1 MPEMST
7 FLEMEDLQEELLT
20 SPSHTSSSSSYSS
33 PPNLY
38 PFSID
43 AELWL
48 LAEERIQEIL
58 CTIQPAIVSEKK
70 RKEVINYI
78 QRLIN
83 GYYGIEVFPFGSV
96 PLKTYLPDG
105 DIDLTVL
112 SHQNVEEDLARFV
125 CKILKNEDQDSKFEI
140 KDVQY
145 VPAQV
150 KIVKCSVQNIP
161 VDISFNQ
168 MAGLSALCFLEKV
181 DQLIAKDH
189 LFKRSVILIKAW
201 CYYESRIL
209 GAHYGLISTYALEMM
224 VLHIINLF
232 HSSLCGP
239 LAVLH
244 RFLDYYSTFD
254 WDNYCISING
264 PVAISSLPEIVAETA
279 ENDGDEL
286 LLSPEFLKKCREI
299 YSVPITALEN
309 TGHEFAIKHLNI
321 VDPLKDNNNL
331 GRSVSKGNFHRIRC
345 ALSYGAQ
352 RLGEILTL
360 PGHCLGMGL
369 EKFFINT
376 LERNGK
382 GLRPDVQVPIH
393 AFGSGKSE
401 AADLSG
407 DYDSYYNGLLYG
419 QCYHDYT
426 LPVTAQFSPP
436 SSPSQ
441 IPSRSAWDVLCQ
453 YVQGK
458 GNLVYQWGTEVF
470 VPRLPFCHPYASQ
483 VQASTFSTD
492 EGEKSRGT
500 GTYIP
505 ERTRPPP
512 IEINRPVRARNPESL
527 NHVPVSRLRRK
538 IDKAE
543 RLPSRDNLESGRS
556 LNAENGCSLN
566 MENSC
571 SLNLSL
577 EEFPLLPVAKNLPPS
592 ATNQQFDQST
602 DKSTQAD
609 DVSSPIVTTIMFGT
623 YEHSLKPSV
632 LPSPPARMKV
642 SGASTTL
649 DTEPGL
655 TIMGRQKQQEPSGS
669 RDELI
674 PMKPY
679 HLRDVNDFPPLSQ

>member
-1 MPEMST
+1 MPEMSA

-83 GYYGIEVFPFGSV
+83 GYYGIEFVETQKFTGKDDEYFFPVFPFGSV

-112 SHQNVEEDLARFV
+112 GHQNVEEDLARFV
-125 CKILKNEDQDSKFEI
+125 CKILENEDQDSVFEI

-181 DQLIAKDH
+181 DQLIGKDH

-244 RFLDYYSTFD
+244 RFLDYYNTFD

-264 PVAISSLPEIVAETA
+264 PVAISSLPEIVAETV

-299 YSVPITALEN
+299 YSVPITALET

-331 GRSVSKGNFHRIRC
+331 GRSVSK
-345 ALSYGAQ
+345 
-352 RLGEILTL
+352 
-360 PGHCLGMGL
+360 GMGL

-393 AFGSGKSE
+393 AFGCGKSE

-436 SSPSQ
+436 SPPSQ

-483 VQASTFSTD
+483 VRASTFSTD

-527 NHVPVSRLRRK
+527 NHVPVSKLRRK

-543 RLPSRDNLESGRS
+543 RLPSRDNLESGCS
-556 LNAENGCSLN
+556 LNVENGCSLN

-577 EEFPLLPVAKNLPPS
+577 EEFPLLPVTKNLPPS
-592 ATNQQFDQST
+592 APNQQFDQST
-602 DKSTQAD
+602 DKSMQVD
-609 DVSSPIVTTIMFGT
+609 DVSSPVVTTIMFGT

-649 DTEPGL
+649 DTEPGR

>member
-1 MPEMST
+1 MPEMSA

-112 SHQNVEEDLARFV
+112 GHQNVEEDLARFV
-125 CKILKNEDQDSKFEI
+125 CKILENEDQDSVFEI

-181 DQLIAKDH
+181 DQLIGKDH

-244 RFLDYYSTFD
+244 RFLDYYNTFD

-264 PVAISSLPEIVAETA
+264 PVAISSLPEIVAETV

-299 YSVPITALEN
+299 YSVPITALET

-393 AFGSGKSE
+393 AFGCGKSE

-436 SSPSQ
+436 SPPSQ

-483 VQASTFSTD
+483 VRASTFSTD

-505 ERTRPPP
+505 ER
-512 IEINRPVRARNPESL
+512 V
-527 NHVPVSRLRRK
+527 
-538 IDKAE
+538 
-543 RLPSRDNLESGRS
+543 
-556 LNAENGCSLN
+556 CS
-566 MENSC
+566 
-571 SLNLSL
+571 
-577 EEFPLLPVAKNLPPS
+577 F
-592 ATNQQFDQST
+592 
-602 DKSTQAD
+602 
-609 DVSSPIVTTIMFGT
+609 
-623 YEHSLKPSV
+623 
-632 LPSPPARMKV
+632 
-642 SGASTTL
+642 
-649 DTEPGL
+649 
-655 TIMGRQKQQEPSGS
+655 
-669 RDELI
+669 
-674 PMKPY
+674 
-679 HLRDVNDFPPLSQ
+679 

>member
-1 MPEMST
+1 MLKMSA
-7 FLEMEDLQEELLT
+7 FIEMEDLQEELLT
-20 SPSHTSSSSSYSS
+20 SPSHTSSSSSYYS
-33 PPNLY
+33 PPNFY

-125 CKILKNEDQDSKFEI
+125 CKILENEDQDFKFEI

-168 MAGLSALCFLEKV
+168 MAGLSALCLLEKV
-181 DQLIAKDH
+181 DQLIGKDH
-189 LFKRSVILIKAW
+189 ILKRSIILIKAW

-209 GAHYGLISTYALEMM
+209 GAHYGLISTYALETM

-264 PVAISSLPEIVAETA
+264 PVAISSLPEIVAEIG

-286 LLSPEFLKKCREI
+286 LLSQEFLKKCREI
-299 YSVPITALEN
+299 YSVPITLET
-309 TGHEFAIKHLNI
+309 TGHEFAIKHLNV

-419 QCYHDYT
+419 QSYHDYT

-436 SSPSQ
+436 SSPSE
-441 IPSRSAWDVLCQ
+441 IPSRSAWDIVCQ

-458 GNLVYQWGTEVF
+458 RNLVYQWGTEVF

-483 VQASTFSTD
+483 APASTFSID

-512 IEINRPVRARNPESL
+512 IEINTPVRARNPESL
-527 NHVPVSRLRRK
+527 NHVPVYKLRRK
-538 IDKAE
+538 IYQAE
-543 RLPSRDNLESGRS
+543 RLPSRDNFENGCSH
-556 LNAENGCSLN
+556 NVENGCSLN
-566 MENSC
+566 LENGC

-577 EEFPLLPVAKNLPPS
+577 EEFPLLPVTKNLPPS
-592 ATNQQFDQST
+592 AAHHQLDQST
-602 DKSTQAD
+602 DESTQVD
-609 DVSSPIVTTIMFGT
+609 DGCSPVVATIMFGT
-623 YEHSLKPSV
+623 YKHSLKPSV
-632 LPSPPARMKV
+632 LPSPPARMKDCC
-642 SGASTTL
+642 ASTTL
-649 DTEPGL
+649 DSEPGL
-655 TIMGRQKQQEPSGS
+655 SIMGSQKQQESSGIH
-669 RDELI
+669 DEMI

>member
-1 MPEMST
+1 MSA

-83 GYYGIEVFPFGSV
+83 GYYGIEFVETQKFTGKDDEYFFPVFPFGSV

-112 SHQNVEEDLARFV
+112 GHQNVEEDLARFV
-125 CKILKNEDQDSKFEI
+125 CKILENEDQDSVFEI

-181 DQLIAKDH
+181 
-189 LFKRSVILIKAW
+189 
-201 CYYESRIL
+201 
-209 GAHYGLISTYALEMM
+209 
-224 VLHIINLF
+224 
-232 HSSLCGP
+232 
-239 LAVLH
+239 LH
-244 RFLDYYSTFD
+244 RFLDYYNTFD

-264 PVAISSLPEIVAETA
+264 PVAISSLPEIVAETV

-299 YSVPITALEN
+299 YSVPITALET

-393 AFGSGKSE
+393 AFGCGKSE

-436 SSPSQ
+436 SPPSQ

-483 VQASTFSTD
+483 VRASTFSTD

-527 NHVPVSRLRRK
+527 NHVPVSKLRRK

-543 RLPSRDNLESGRS
+543 RLPSRDNLESGCS
-556 LNAENGCSLN
+556 LNVENGCSLN

-577 EEFPLLPVAKNLPPS
+577 EEFPLLPVTKNLPPS
-592 ATNQQFDQST
+592 APNQQFDQST
-602 DKSTQAD
+602 DKSMQVD
-609 DVSSPIVTTIMFGT
+609 DVSSPVVTTIMFGT

-649 DTEPGL
+649 DTEPGR

-669 RDELI
+669 RDELYGI
-674 PMKPY
+674 
-679 HLRDVNDFPPLSQ
+679 F

>member
-1 MPEMST
+1 MPEMSA

-112 SHQNVEEDLARFV
+112 GHQNVEEDLARFV
-125 CKILKNEDQDSKFEI
+125 CKILENEDQDSVFEI

-181 DQLIAKDH
+181 DRLIGKDH

-224 VLHIINLF
+224 VLH
-232 HSSLCGP
+232 
-239 LAVLH
+239 
-244 RFLDYYSTFD
+244 RFLDYYNTFD

-264 PVAISSLPEIVAETA
+264 PVAISSLPEIVAETV

-483 VQASTFSTD
+483 VRASTFSTD

-527 NHVPVSRLRRK
+527 NHVPVSKLRRK

-543 RLPSRDNLESGRS
+543 RLPSRDNLESGCS
-556 LNAENGCSLN
+556 LNVENGCSLN

-571 SLNLSL
+571 SLILSL
-577 EEFPLLPVAKNLPPS
+577 EEFPLLPVTKNLPPS

-602 DKSTQAD
+602 DKSTQVD
-609 DVSSPIVTTIMFGT
+609 DVSSPVVTTIMFGT

-632 LPSPPARMKV
+632 LPSPSARMKV

-655 TIMGRQKQQEPSGS
+655 TIMERQKQQEPSGS
-669 RDELI
+669 RDELYGI
-674 PMKPY
+674 
-679 HLRDVNDFPPLSQ
+679 F